1 LALNSPSD
9 RAAAISAGALEAGR
23 ASNRRPRQGDME
35 RDIDGAAAEAANW
48 RPGIAYEP
56 VDGLRSAG

>member
-1 LALNSPSD
+1 
-9 RAAAISAGALEAGR
+9 
-23 ASNRRPRQGDME
+23 ME